1 MSWIIL
7 VFAGLLEVVW
17 ATALD
22 RVDHPFWLGVTVV
35 GLAGSVGLLSVATR
49 ELPLG
54 LAYAVW
60 VGIGM
65 LGTTAFSTFVRGERL
80 SMPQLLCLGMVMAG
94 IVGMKLTS
102 HGEHAEQLT
111 EQ

>member
-7 VFAGLLEVVW
+7 VVAGLLEVVW
-17 ATALD
+17 ATAMSRADQPL
-22 RVDHPFWLGVTVV
+22 WLTVTIA
-35 GLAGSVGLLSVATR
+35 GLAGSVGLLALATR

-65 LGTTAFSTFVRGERL
+65 LGTTAFSMFVRGERL

-94 IVGMKLTS
+94 IVGMKLAS
-102 HGEHAEQLT
+102 HHDHAELT